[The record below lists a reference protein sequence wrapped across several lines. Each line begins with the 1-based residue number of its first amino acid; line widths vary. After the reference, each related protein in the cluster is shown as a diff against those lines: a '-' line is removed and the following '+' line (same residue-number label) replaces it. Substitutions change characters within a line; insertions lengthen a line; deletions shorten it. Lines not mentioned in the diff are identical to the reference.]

1 MLCRSLPR
9 VAAALVLGLGLSGS
23 LAMAQRVAPVEP
35 IAQPTP
41 PVVVET
47 PAVPPCESLALAV
60 PSTNQVTITSCTIAT
75 GQVCGVGLSVYG
87 ITISCTNIFVTPPP
101 VVPDPDPDPTPAPT
115 SIRPTR

>member
-1 MLCRSLPR
+1 MVCRSLPR
-9 VAAALVLGLGLSGS
+9 MAAAFVLGLVLSVS
-23 LAMAQRVAPVEP
+23 LATAQQVAPVEP

-47 PAVPPCESLALAV
+47 PAVPPCESLTLAV

-101 VVPDPDPDPTPAPT
+101 AVPDPEPTPAPT
-115 SIRPTR
+115 SMRPTR